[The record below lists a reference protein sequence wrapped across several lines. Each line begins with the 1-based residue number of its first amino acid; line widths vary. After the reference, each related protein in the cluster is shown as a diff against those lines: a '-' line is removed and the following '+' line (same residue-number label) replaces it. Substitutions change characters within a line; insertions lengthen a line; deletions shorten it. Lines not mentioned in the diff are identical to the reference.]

1 MSNFLL
7 WCCGG
12 GYSGKSSEGQM
23 GIWRYRF
30 GHMFARAEISCIDG
44 LVFICYVVSS
54 QMGGYRSSLH
64 EDGLI
69 MKQ

>member
-1 MSNFLL
+1 
-7 WCCGG
+7 
-12 GYSGKSSEGQM
+12 M

-64 EDGLI
+64 GDGLI